1 MVTKL
6 NNPTAGEYTK
16 LMQTNV
22 DAQPEDVE
30 IVKPPIHSIQ
40 NNIQTLRAIA
50 IWFVLLFHMWPTRI
64 KQGYLGVDIFF
75 VISGYLMCLIL
86 SRKRPINLSVCVEF
100 YYRRVKRI
108 VPLYFTVILIVLVAL
123 RHVISPIEFTQL
135 YEEAI
140 PALGFYSNIPNVREA
155 AYFDISSEHY
165 YFLHSWSLSVE
176 LQFYLIIPLIFAF
189 LDQIEKFR
197 WSLRLTLIAVIP
209 IASFLFQCYA
219 SKDFAHM
226 LLPARIWQFFVGFGV
241 FYLRAQRFFDL
252 SKETSFDANK
262 WIDSVKIVVVHML
275 LVLLLVFSL
284 PIVSQLQRL
293 FVVLLTGAVV
303 GSHCETSVLSNLR
316 PVITLGDIS
325 YSVYLIH
332 WPLYTWHRYA
342 HSEIYTDGGESSL
355 ITGLHLIAISI
366 GVGYVIENVFK
377 WLMKRLSDWRA
388 LTLLLCILLCL
399 NGIQLHDVRN
409 SAVDLDAG
417 ISANKPL
424 DEAKQQI
431 RRDIEMLWT
440 TRANPPN
447 FTKEEVLKYNAEQI
461 ESVIGSLYC
470 DNQDRSLPTNYP
482 LNMSSFE
489 KLAPTAVYTCHI
501 KGNGTKNIV
510 VIGNSHAFFNLPGIA
525 QIFRQTYKRLTLFGR
540 GWCWPTSSKFQATY
554 PSKPEIDDRLKLIN
568 ATAPAL
574 KAWKYPI
581 DIIIAL
587 YAMVG
592 HPEIPILFP
601 IETDELYK
609 DLSSFYTE
617 IATIPREALI
627 MMESFP
633 SYTKTTL
640 INVVEAQMKSGN
652 PLNTIGDPAE
662 TVRHEMAAINIRMK
676 HIKCPKCLKLDLISF
691 WCNRTHDNFC
701 HSTDPQGIILFVDN
715 HHPSGS
721 FYNAD
726 FIYWLYRKFVV

>member
-1 MVTKL
+1 
-6 NNPTAGEYTK
+6 
-16 LMQTNV
+16 MQTNV

-30 IVKPPIHSIQ
+30 IVKPLIHSIQ

-86 SRKRPINLSVCVEF
+86 SRKCPINLSVCVEF

-140 PALGFYSNIPNVREA
+140 PALGFYSNIPNMREA
-155 AYFDISSEHY
+155 AYFDISSNFY

-176 LQFYLIIPLIFAF
+176 LQFYLIVPLIFVF
-189 LDQIEKFR
+189 LDRIEELHV
-197 WSLRLTLIAVIP
+197 SLRSVLIAVIP
-209 IASFLFQCYA
+209 TASFIFQCYA

-226 LLPARIWQFFVGFGV
+226 LLPARIWQFFVGFGA
-241 FYLRAQRFFDL
+241 FYLREQRFFDL
-252 SKETSFDANK
+252 SKENANK

-332 WPLYTWHRYA
+332 WPLFTWHRYA

-355 ITGLHLIAISI
+355 ITGLQLIAISI
-366 GVGYVIENVFK
+366 GVGYVVENAFK
-377 WLMKRLSDWRA
+377 WLMKRVSGWRA

-399 NGIQLHDVRN
+399 NGMQLHDLRD

-417 ISANKPL
+417 LKSNKATV
-424 DEAKQQI
+424 DWKQQL
-431 RRDIEMLWT
+431 RRDIETLWL
-440 TRANPPN
+440 TREKSAKLTNDQISS
-447 FTKEEVLKYNAEQI
+447 YNSKQFQAFHGEF
-461 ESVIGSLYC
+461 YC
-470 DNQDRSLPTNYP
+470 DDLNHTIPTTYP
-482 LNMSSFE
+482 LNMISYHQ
-489 KLAPTAVYTCHI
+489 KTHTCHA

-510 VIGNSHAFFNLPGIA
+510 LIGNSHALHNFPGISF
-525 QIFRQTYKRLTLFGR
+525 IFRHTYKQLTLFSR
-540 GWCWPTSSKFQATY
+540 DNCLPTIRKFQASD
-554 PSKPEIDDRLKLIN
+554 PSTPHTDECMELIN
-568 ATAPAL
+568 ATVPAL
-574 KAWKYPI
+574 QAWKQPI
-581 DIIIAL
+581 DIVIAF
-587 YAMVG
+587 YAMAG
-592 HPEIPILFP
+592 DRPL
-601 IETDELYK
+601 ETTFEKDEYYTTMQK
-609 DLSSFYTE
+609 FYTE
-617 IATIPREALI
+617 LGEIPREVLI
-627 MMESFP
+627 IMESFP
-633 SYTKTTL
+633 IFPNVPIREVESRMKTG
-640 INVVEAQMKSGN
+640 K
-652 PLNTIGDPAE
+652 PLNTIGNEPQLLRQR
-662 TVRHEMAAINIRMK
+662 TPGIIRRME
-676 HIKCPKCLKLDLISF
+676 HIECPKCLKLDLISF

-701 HSTDPQGIILFVDN
+701 HSTDPQGIILFV
-715 HHPSGS
+715 GS

>member
-6 NNPTAGEYTK
+6 SNPTAGEYTK

-40 NNIQTLRAIA
+40 NIQTLRAIA

-86 SRKRPINLSVCVEF
+86 SRKRPINLLICVEF

-108 VPLYFTVILIVLVAL
+108 VPLYFTVILIVLVTL

-140 PALGFYSNIPNVREA
+140 PALGFYSNIPNMREA
-155 AYFDISSEHY
+155 AYFDISSELY

-176 LQFYLIIPLIFAF
+176 LQFYLIVPLIFVF
-189 LDQIEKFR
+189 LDRIEEFHL
-197 WSLRLTLIAVIP
+197 SLRLTLIAVIP

-226 LLPARIWQFFVGFGV
+226 LLPARIWQFFVGF
-241 FYLRAQRFFDL
+241 DL

-284 PIVSQLQRL
+284 PIVPQLQRL
-293 FVVLLTGAVV
+293 LVVLLTGLIV
-303 GSHCETSVLSNLR
+303 GSHCEASVLFNLR

-332 WPLYTWHRYA
+332 WPLFTWHRYA

-355 ITGLHLIAISI
+355 ITGLQLIGISI
-366 GVGYVIENVFK
+366 GVGYVVENAFK
-377 WLMKRLSDWRA
+377 WLMKFIHGWSA
-388 LTLLLCILLCL
+388 LVFLLCL
-399 NGIQLHDVRN
+399 ILWLNGMQIHDLYK

-447 FTKEEVLKYNAEQI
+447 FTKEEVTKYNSRQYNAI
-461 ESVIGSLYC
+461 HGLAYC

-489 KLAPTAVYTCHI
+489 KLAPTDVYTCHI

-540 GWCWPTSSKFQATY
+540 GWCWPTSSKFQAIS
-554 PSKPEIDDRLKLIN
+554 PSEPEIDDCLKLIN

-587 YAMVG
+587 YAMIG

-609 DLSSFYTE
+609 DLTSFYTE

-633 SYTKTTL
+633 SYTKTTPV
-640 INVVEAQMKSGN
+640 NQVEAQMKSGN
-652 PLNTIGDPAE
+652 PLNTIGDPPE
-662 TVRHEMAAINIRMK
+662 VENNCTPTMAAINIRMK
-676 HIKCPKCLKLDLISF
+676 HIECPKCLKVDLISF

-701 HSTDPQGIILFVDN
+701 HSTTPQGIILFADAN
-715 HHPSGS
+715 HPSALGS
-721 FYNAD
+721 FYNAEEMRR
-726 FIYWLYRKFVV
+726 LYRELVA